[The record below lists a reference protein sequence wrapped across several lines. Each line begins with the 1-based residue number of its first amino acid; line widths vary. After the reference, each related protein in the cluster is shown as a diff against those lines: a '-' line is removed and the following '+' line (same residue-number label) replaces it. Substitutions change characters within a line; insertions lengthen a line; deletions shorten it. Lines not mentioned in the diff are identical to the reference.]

1 MANTIYDKLE
11 YLEDTKEQIKQAIVA
26 KGVSVSESDTFRS
39 YADKIGS
46 IETGGGGTGD
56 CSVSACFDDVGYTF
70 VPVYIQEGLETAAQF
85 KAAWNS
91 ENTAIDMT
99 GYEDSTVFFP
109 KIDTSNVTTLKNA
122 FADTSILVFPNN
134 DFPALNNGN
143 NDVFTVTFRDAS
155 RLVSVDFGVIPNGTY
170 ELDSTFSGCTN
181 LERLKINNTGIVFKL
196 SASTFEGCK
205 SLSGDTEQCNIFEYI
220 DYNEANLKNTFS
232 DAKLACDLNFTN
244 PISLYYSFEKCDIN
258 NKSITFTFNDYT
270 NTNSN
275 YLAYTFSNINY
286 TYSNLT
292 NTLKLTGNL
301 TIISNNNRLFNFN
314 ISNGATAIFDTLD
327 ISNFTFTNN
336 ISSIASYDYGNLFF
350 QAPVYHIVGLNSYE
364 ENFPN
369 ITSYANAYKI
379 FFFPSIIRYNLLKEL
394 PEGIE
399 TYYNK
404 IKDKLT
410 DVEWGTSNCEV
421 LYRCYNMGGT
431 IDFSF
436 FDGKIV
442 GYNVGSYTGSNYDGD
457 ITIRLD
463 NADWSDFTASTDNT
477 NFFNNSKIKSLYMQ
491 MNFDKITSVNL
502 SKLTNWTDHDSL
514 IWSLLTHSTDRT
526 AQSLGT
532 QTILLS
538 PNSYNALTAEEI
550 GQIEAKGYSLVH

>member
-1 MANTIYDKLE
+1 MANTIQDKLA
-11 YLEDTKEQIKQAIVA
+11 YLEETKEMIKEAIIA
-26 KGVSVSESDTFRS
+26 KGGSVSDEDTFRS
-39 YADKIGS
+39 YADKIET
-46 IETGGGGTGD
+46 IETGGGTGD
-56 CSVSACFDDVGYTF
+56 CNVSACFDEVGYTF
-70 VPVYIQEGLETAAQF
+70 VPVYIQEGLKTAAQF
-85 KAAWNS
+85 KAAWNPA
-91 ENTAIDMT
+91 NTSIDMT

-109 KIDTSNVTTLKNA
+109 KIDTSNVTTLSSA
-122 FADTSILVFPNN
+122 FENTSILVFPNN
-134 DFPALNNGN
+134 DFPSLLINNYTFSN
-143 NDVFTVTFRDAS
+143 VFKGAS
-155 RLVSVDFGVIPNGTY
+155 RLVSIDFGNIPNGTY
-170 ELDSTFSGCTN
+170 ELNSTFSGCTN

-196 SASTFEGCK
+196 STSTFSGCK
-205 SLSGDTEQCNIFEYI
+205 SLSEDTEQCNIFEYI

-232 DAKLACDLNFTN
+232 DAKLVCDLNFTN
-244 PISLYYSFEKCDIN
+244 PISLYYSFQGCDIN

-275 YLAYTFSNINY
+275 YLYYTFDSINY

-301 TIISNNNRLFNFN
+301 TINNYNIIFFNFG
-314 ISNGATAIFDTLD
+314 ISSGATAIFDTLD
-327 ISNFTFTNN
+327 ISDFTFTNN
-336 ISSIASYDYGNLFF
+336 TSSISSYQCGNLFF
-350 QAPVYHIVGLNSYE
+350 NSPVYHIVGLNSYE

-369 ITSYANAYKI
+369 ITSYQYVNRI
-379 FFFPSIIRYNLLKEL
+379 FLFPSIINYNLLKDL

-410 DVEWGTSNCEV
+410 DVKWGTTNCEV

-431 IDFSF
+431 IDLSF

-442 GYNVGSYTGSNYDGD
+442 GYNVGSFTGSNYDGD

-463 NADWSDFTASTDNT
+463 NADWSDFTASTGNV

-491 MNFDKITSVNL
+491 MNFDKITTVNL
-502 SKLTNWTDHDSL
+502 SRLTNWTDHDSL
-514 IWSLLTHSTDRT
+514 VWSLIDHSTDRT

-532 QTILLS
+532 QTIKLS
-538 PNSYNALTAEEI
+538 TNTKSALTEDEI
-550 GQIEAKGYSLVH
+550 SQIEAKGYTIQ

>member
-1 MANTIYDKLE
+1 MANTIQDKLA

-46 IETGGGGTGD
+46 IETGGGTSD

-70 VPVYIQEGLETAAQF
+70 VPIYIQEGLETAAQF
-85 KAAWNS
+85 KAAWNP
-91 ENTAIDMT
+91 ENTSIDMT

-109 KIDTSNVTTLKNA
+109 KIDTSKVTTLARA
-122 FADTSILVFPNN
+122 FEDTSILVFPNN
-134 DFPALNNGN
+134 DFPALKTNNT
-143 NDVFTVTFRDAS
+143 FTRSFQNAS
-155 RLVSVDFGVIPNGTY
+155 RLVSIDFGVIPNNTY
-170 ELDSTFSGCTN
+170 ELSQTFSGCTN
-181 LERLKINNTGIVFKL
+181 LERLKINNTGATFKL
-196 SASTFEGCK
+196 SVGTFEGCK
-205 SLSGDTEQCNIFEYI
+205 SLSDDAEQCNIFDYI
-220 DYNEANLKNTFS
+220 DCNEVNLLSTFS
-232 DAKLACDLNFTN
+232 DAKLIVNLNIVK
-244 PISLYYSFEKCDIN
+244 PSSLYYSFYQCDIN
-258 NKSITFTFNDYT
+258 NKNITFTFDNDASADGGGYI
-270 NTNSN
+270 
-275 YLAYTFSNINY
+275 SNIFCNIE
-286 TYSNLT
+286 SQDIPT

-301 TIISNNNRLFNFN
+301 TLNTSSIRFFNLSIYSN
-314 ISNGATAIFDTLD
+314 TKPIFDTLD
-327 ISNFTFTNN
+327 ISNFIFTNN
-336 ISSIASYDYGNLFF
+336 ASSVSTYQYVNLFYKS
-350 QAPVYHIVGLNSYE
+350 PVYHIVGLNSYE

-369 ITSYANAYKI
+369 ITSYANVGNI
-379 FFFPSIIRYNLLKEL
+379 FFFPSIISYNLLKEL

-399 TYYNK
+399 IYYNK

-410 DVEWGTSNCEV
+410 DVEWGTTEREV

-442 GYNVGSYTGSNYDGD
+442 GNNVCNMLGTNNYGD

-477 NFFNNSKIKSLYMQ
+477 NFFNSSNIKSLYMQ
-491 MNFDKITSVNL
+491 MNFDKITSVTL
-502 SKLTNWTDHDSL
+502 SRLTNWTDHDSL

-532 QTILLS
+532 QTIKLS
-538 PNSYNALTAEEI
+538 ANSYNALTEDERS
-550 GQIEAKGYSLVH
+550 QIEAKGYTLTHS

>member
-1 MANTIYDKLE
+1 MANTIQDKLA
-11 YLEDTKEQIKQAIVA
+11 YLEETKEMIKEAIIA
-26 KGVSVSESDTFRS
+26 KGGSVSDEDTFRS
-39 YADKIGS
+39 YADKIET
-46 IETGGGGTGD
+46 IETGGGTGD
-56 CSVSACFDDVGYTF
+56 CNVSACFDEVGYTF
-70 VPVYIQEGLETAAQF
+70 VPVYIQEGLKTAAQF
-85 KAAWNS
+85 KAAWNPA
-91 ENTAIDMT
+91 NTSIDMT

-109 KIDTSNVTTLKNA
+109 KIDTSKVTTLSRA
-122 FADTSILVFPNN
+122 FEDTSILVFPNN
-134 DFPALNNGN
+134 DFPSLQTNN
-143 NDVFTVTFRDAS
+143 TFNSTFQNAS
-155 RLVSVDFGVIPNGTY
+155 RLVSIDFGVIPNNIY
-170 ELDSTFSGCTN
+170 ELNKTFSGCTN
-181 LERLKINNTGIVFKL
+181 LERLKINNAGTTFKL
-196 SASTFEGCK
+196 SISTFEGCK
-205 SLSGDTEQCNIFEYI
+205 SLSEDIEQCNIFEYI
-220 DYNEANLKNTFS
+220 DYNEANLNTTFS
-232 DAKLACDLNFTN
+232 DAKLVHDLNFTN

-275 YLAYTFSNINY
+275 YLNYTFNNINY

-301 TIISNNNRLFNFN
+301 TVRGTNSNLFNLS
-314 ISNGATAIFDTLD
+314 ISASNKPIFDTLD
-327 ISNFTFTNN
+327 ISNFIFTNN
-336 ISSIASYDYGNLFF
+336 TSSIASYNYGNLFIS
-350 QAPVYHIVGLNSYE
+350 APVYHIVGLNSYE

-369 ITSYANAYKI
+369 ITSYANADKI
-379 FFFPSIIRYNLLKEL
+379 FFFPSIISYNLLKEL

-410 DVEWGTSNCEV
+410 DVKWGTTNYEV

-442 GYNVGSYTGSNYDGD
+442 GYNVVTNVGLNYDGD

-463 NADWSDFTASTDNT
+463 NADWSDFTSSTDNT
-477 NFFNNSKIKSLYMQ
+477 NFFNSSNVKSLYMQ
-491 MNFDKITSVNL
+491 MNFDKITTVNL
-502 SKLTNWTDHDSL
+502 SKLSNWTNHDSL

-532 QTILLS
+532 QTIKLS
-538 PNSYNALTAEEI
+538 ANSYNALTDDERS
-550 GQIEAKGYSLVH
+550 QIKAKGYTLTHS

>member
-26 KGVSVSESDTFRS
+26 KGVSVSEGDTFRS

-46 IETGGGGTGD
+46 IETGGGTGD

-91 ENTAIDMT
+91 ENTVIDMT

-109 KIDTSNVTTLKNA
+109 KIDTSNVTTLANA

-134 DFPALNNGN
+134 DFPGLTSNNSFN
-143 NDVFTVTFRDAS
+143 KTFNGSS

-170 ELDSTFSGCTN
+170 ELNGTFGGCVN
-181 LERLKINNTGIVFKL
+181 LERLKVNNAGTVFKL
-196 SASTFEGCK
+196 SVSTFEGCK
-205 SLSGDTEQCNIFEYI
+205 SLSEDTEQCNIFDYI
-220 DYNEANLKNTFS
+220 DCNEVNLQNTFNEA
-232 DAKLACDLNFTN
+232 KLITNLNFVN
-244 PISLYYSFEKCDIN
+244 PSSLYYSFNACNIN
-258 NKSITFTFNDYT
+258 NKNITFTFNDYT
-270 NTNSN
+270 STDSG
-275 YLAYTFSNINY
+275 
-286 TYSNLT
+286 YSNNTFNSISSTDIPT

-301 TIISNNNRLFNFN
+301 TVKSTSVDLFNLS
-314 ISNGATAIFDTLD
+314 ISANSTPIFDTLD
-327 ISNFTFTNN
+327 ISDFVFTNN
-336 ISSIASYDYGNLFF
+336 TSSVSSYNNGNLFIK
-350 QAPVYHIVGLNSYE
+350 APVYHIVGLDSYE
-364 ENFPN
+364 EYFPN
-369 ITSYANAYKI
+369 ITSYENVDKI
-379 FFFPSIIRYNLLKEL
+379 FLFPSIINYNLLKEL

-404 IKDKLT
+404 IKNNLIDT
-410 DVEWGTSNCEV
+410 EWGTTNREV

-442 GYNVGSYTGSNYDGD
+442 GYNVCSFTGTNYDGD
-457 ITIRLD
+457 ITVRLD
-463 NADWSDFTASTDNT
+463 NADWSDFTANADNT

-491 MNFDKITSVNL
+491 MNFDKITSINL
-502 SKLTNWTDHDSL
+502 NRLTNWTDHDSL

-532 QTILLS
+532 QTIRMS

-550 GQIEAKGYSLVH
+550 SQIEAKGYSLIR